1 MRSCPSRHLF
11 CYLFSL
17 LALLCVMA
25 LSILA
30 ADSNAGDALYFSMQ
44 AVAPLPPS
52 PSSLLV
58 QSPSFINVPTGAVLS
73 VHLLRGDT
81 LLATSTLRFTGAYA
95 SNTLIPPVPVASF
108 VPLNDLPTPGQP
120 VTGATLTPGQA
131 DLDAVAAAPEQ
142 FRLLWMLS
150 DGVIGTPGRA
160 IVTGAGMGLVNL
172 KLAMVS
178 AAARVGDQKPGSV
191 LFYHRYT
198 SNPTNTARED
208 TLLSLTN
215 THPAESANVRLF
227 LINGASCEPV
237 EIPVCLA
244 PRQTLSVLMS
254 DLDPGTRGYC
264 IAVACDA
271 AGEPTQFNWLIG
283 YTQVKQPSPINGAS
297 FDTLLHAAAVA
308 KRMAGAVTA
317 ANGAAEMVFDDVMY
331 DRLPGQ
337 IAVDNVPSQ
346 NLNLNATTV
355 MFYRPLANLAG
366 GAVNSTVQLSAYNNE
381 GANSSTT
388 VALACYR
395 DVTASSLRLTPTPLS
410 NFIPPG
416 TTGWFAVSA
425 TDALPLFGAQLN
437 AGQFSGGSSSRALT
451 FSAEYR
457 ISVPIK
463 PVACATVTPETANRV
478 GGSK

>member
-1 MRSCPSRHLF
+1 MRSCLSRHLF
-11 CYLFSL
+11 CHLFSM
-17 LALLCVMA
+17 LALLCVTA
-25 LSILA
+25 LSVLA
-30 ADSNAGDALYFSMQ
+30 ADGNAGDALYFSMQ
-44 AVAPLPPS
+44 VAAPLPPS

-95 SNTLIPPVPVASF
+95 NNTLIPPVPVASF

-120 VTGATLTPGQA
+120 VAGATLTPGQA
-131 DLDAVAAAPEQ
+131 DLDAVAAAPDQ
-142 FRLLWMLS
+142 YRLLWILS
-150 DGVIGTPGRA
+150 DGAIGTPGRA
-160 IVTGAGMGLVNL
+160 IVTGAGVGLVSL

-198 SNPTNTARED
+198 SNPTNIARED

-215 THPAESANVRLF
+215 THPTESANVRLF

-244 PRQTLSVLMS
+244 PRQTMSVLMS

-264 IAVACDA
+264 VAVACDA
-271 AGEPTQFNWLIG
+271 AGQPTQFNWLIG
-283 YTQVKQPSPINGAS
+283 YTQVKQPSPINGVPY
-297 FDTLLHAAAVA
+297 DTMLGAVAVA
-308 KRMAGAVTA
+308 KRTAGAVTA
-317 ANGAAEMVFDDVMY
+317 TNGAAEMVFDDAAY

-346 NLNLNATTV
+346 HLNLNATTV
-355 MFYRPLANLAG
+355 MFYRPLTNLAG

-381 GANSSTT
+381 GASSSTT

-395 DVTASSLRLTPTPLS
+395 DVTASSLRLNPTPLA

-437 AGQFSGGSSSRALT
+437 AGQFSGGGASRALA

-457 ISVPIK
+457 ISVPVK
-463 PVACATVTPETANRV
+463 SVACTAATPAATSSMSGN
-478 GGSK
+478 K

>member
-1 MRSCPSRHLF
+1 MRSCFSRHIFCHLCSMLALF
-11 CYLFSL
+11 C
-17 LALLCVMA
+17 VTA
-25 LSILA
+25 LSA
-30 ADSNAGDALYFSMQ
+30 RTANGKAGDALYFALQ
-44 AVAPLPPS
+44 VAAPLPPS

-58 QSPSFINVPTGAVLS
+58 QSPSFINVPPGAVLS
-73 VHLLRGDT
+73 VHLMRGDT

-95 SNTLIPPVPVASF
+95 NNTLIPPVPVASF

-120 VTGATLTPGQA
+120 VPGATLTPGQA
-131 DLDAVAAAPEQ
+131 DLDAVAAAPDQ
-142 FRLLWMLS
+142 FRLLWILS

-160 IVTGAGMGLVNL
+160 IVTGAGVGLVNL

-178 AAARVGDQKPGSV
+178 AATRVGDQKPGSV

-227 LINGASCEPV
+227 LISGASCEPV
-237 EIPVCLA
+237 EIPFCLA
-244 PRQTLSVLMS
+244 PRQTMSVLMS

-271 AGEPTQFNWLIG
+271 AGQPTQFNWLIG
-283 YTQVKQPSPINGAS
+283 YTQVKQPSPINGVPY
-297 FDTLLHAAAVA
+297 DTMLSAVAVA
-308 KRMAGAVTA
+308 KRTAGVATA
-317 ANGAAEMVFDDVMY
+317 TNGAAEMVFDDVAY

-346 NLNLNATTV
+346 SLSLNATTL

-366 GAVNSTVQLSAYNNE
+366 GTVNDTVQLSAYNND

-395 DVTASSLRLTPTPLS
+395 DVSASSLRLNPTPIS
-410 NFIPPG
+410 NLIPPG
-416 TTGWFAVSA
+416 STAWVALSSSQ
-425 TDALPLFGAQLN
+425 ALPLFGAQLN
-437 AGQFSGGSSSRALT
+437 AGQFSGGSAARALT

-463 PVACATVTPETANRV
+463 PVACAAA
-478 GGSK
+478 SK